1 VVTFAAAVL
10 LTAALAP
17 VGASAAGSS
26 SSGAAA
32 SSSSSLTGLPV
43 PTVQST
49 GSTSTATSTGPITV
63 PTPKATSSGGITGT
77 EEAGIFVA
85 AILVI
90 AGIAWV
96 IRSDARSHTPA
107 GEIADIDRPKGTVA
121 PIEHRLKRSRAK
133 AKRARRA
140 RRAGR

>member
-1 VVTFAAAVL
+1 
-10 LTAALAP
+10 
-17 VGASAAGSS
+17 
-26 SSGAAA
+26 
-32 SSSSSLTGLPV
+32 
-43 PTVQST
+43 
-49 GSTSTATSTGPITV
+49 
-63 PTPKATSSGGITGT
+63 
-77 EEAGIFVA
+77 
-85 AILVI
+85 VI

-107 GEIADIDRPKGTVA
+107 GEVADIDRPKGTVA